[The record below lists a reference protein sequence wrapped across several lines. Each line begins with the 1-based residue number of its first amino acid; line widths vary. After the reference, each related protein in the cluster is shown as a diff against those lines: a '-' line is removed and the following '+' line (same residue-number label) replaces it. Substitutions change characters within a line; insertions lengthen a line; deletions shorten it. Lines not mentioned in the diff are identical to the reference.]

1 MYIGH
6 YKAVNSSQEF
16 YSSIRE
22 SLDFPTQ
29 VEHNKERY
37 LLQSTYA
44 VPSNSMYKRIVQ
56 RATELGIPKDIKV
69 D

>member
-16 YSSIRE
+16 FSSVRN

-29 VEHNKERY
+29 VEYNGERY
-37 LLQSTYA
+37 LLQTTYSA
-44 VPSNSMYKRIVQ
+44 ASKSMQDNVYS
-56 RATELGIPKDIKV
+56 RAETLGIPKDINV

>member
-16 YSSIRE
+16 FSSVRK

-29 VEHNKERY
+29 VEYKGERY
-37 LLQSTYA
+37 LLQTTYSA
-44 VPSNSMYKRIVQ
+44 AAKSMQDNVYS
-56 RATELGIPKDIKV
+56 RAEALGIPKDINV

>member
-6 YKAVNSSQEF
+6 YKSVNSSEEF

-22 SLDFPTQ
+22 NLDFPTQ
-29 VEHNKERY
+29 YNKSRY
-37 LLQSTYA
+37 LLQVTYS
-44 VPSNSMYKRIVQ
+44 VPSNSMEKRIIA
-56 RATELGIPKDIKV
+56 RAKELGIPTNIKV

>member
-6 YKAVNSSQEF
+6 YKSVNSNLEF
-16 YSSIRE
+16 FSSVRN

-29 VEHNKERY
+29 VEHNGSRY
-37 LLQSTYA
+37 LLQTTYSA
-44 VPSNSMYKRIVQ
+44 ASKSMQKRIVS
-56 RATELGIPKDIKV
+56 RADELGIPRDVNV

>member
-1 MYIGH
+1 MFIGH

-16 YSSIRE
+16 YSNTRD

-29 VEHNKERY
+29 VEHNSERY
-37 LLQSTYA
+37 FLQYTYS
-44 VPSNSMYKRIVQ
+44 VPSDSMHKRIVD
-56 RATELGIPKDIKV
+56 RAKELSIPFDIKV